1 MFTLDRITP
10 DDIRQ
15 ELLSTWRAL
24 SYPRY
29 AYCVDGRQLSTE
41 EEEEEEQYP
50 YHEPL
55 PLVGIVT
62 YNSVPVLP
70 IPVPSSPY
78 VILLYLTHL

>member
-10 DDIRQ
+10 DDMRQ

-29 AYCVDGRQLSTE
+29 AYCVDGRQLSPE
-41 EEEEEEQYP
+41 EKVEQYP

-62 YNSVPVLP
+62 YNSAPVLR
-70 IPVPSSPY
+70 IPVPSSPS
-78 VILLYLTHL
+78 LL